1 MFIKLA
7 VALILPI
14 SLFVI
19 FIALLKQRYRQAGV
33 QLLVIPMSKFRRF
46 MLIGLSTILII
57 LGFYIQSP
65 LISAGSIGLASS
77 YLIDLFCPEEMREN
91 GIITYGY
98 LIRWSLIQSY
108 EWKSSEELLL
118 KFKRRN
124 WWYKRWKIWV
134 PQAKQLQVDQILR
147 SKLI

>member
-7 VALILPI
+7 AVLILPI
-14 SLFVI
+14 ALFVI
-19 FIALLKQRYRQAGV
+19 FVALLKQRYRQAGK

-65 LISAGSIGLASS
+65 LISGGSIGLASS

-124 WWYKRWKIWV
+124 WWCKRWKIWV
-134 PQAKQLQVDQILR
+134 PQAKRVQVDQILQA
-147 SKLI
+147 KLV

>member
-1 MFIKLA
+1 MLIKLA
-7 VALILPI
+7 AALILPI
-14 SLFVI
+14 LLFAI
-19 FIALLKQRYRQAGV
+19 FVTLLKQQYRQAGE
-33 QLLVIPMSKFRRF
+33 QLLVIPMSRFRRF

-57 LGFYIQSP
+57 LGLYIQSP
-65 LISAGSIGLASS
+65 LISGGSVGLASS
-77 YLIDLFCPEEMREN
+77 YLIDLFCPEEVREN
-91 GIITYGY
+91 GIMTYGY

-134 PQAKQLQVDQILR
+134 PQAKRLQVDQILR
-147 SKLI
+147 SKLV